1 MEYTDGRDDWAA
13 YEQEK
18 KELQELSPDEYEAAL
33 KELGR
38 RMGI

>member
-1 MEYTDGRDDWAA
+1 MEYTGGRDDWSA

-18 KELQELSPDEYEAAL
+18 KELQGLSPDEYEAAL
-33 KELGR
+33 KELAR

>member
-1 MEYTDGRDDWAA
+1 MEPTVGNWAA

-18 KELQELSPDEYEAAL
+18 KKIQGLPPEEYEAAL
-33 KELGR
+33 KELAR